1 VQICPGCGEENP
13 ARFRLCGYCGTP
25 LAAPAS
31 GQEIRKTV
39 TIVFSDLKGS
49 TDLGERLDSES
60 LREVMT
66 SYFEAMRAELEG
78 HGGTIEKYIGDA
90 IMAVFGLPT
99 LHEDDALRAVRAAA
113 GMQQALAALNDEL
126 DRMWGVRLANRTG
139 VNTGEVVAGDPAGGQ
154 RLVTGDP
161 VNTAARLEQAAPPN
175 EVLIGDLTY
184 RLVRDL
190 VDVEPVE
197 PLELKG
203 KAEPVT
209 AYRLRSV
216 AIGRP
221 AHGADAAPMIGRAAE
236 MGRLREVFGDA
247 VGSRRLR
254 TVTIVGDAGVGKSRL
269 TREFLASVDEEAYI
283 VRGRCLPYGRGIT
296 FWPIVEIVR
305 AVADI
310 DDDDP
315 PDRARSRLLGL
326 VGDTEVA
333 ARIASVIGLSEAAFA
348 LGEVFWAV
356 RRLVEILAERG
367 PLVMVVDDIH
377 WAEPT
382 LLDLLEHLSEADLAV
397 PALVVCTARHDLLED
412 RPDWGER
419 PREERIVLAPLADD
433 QAGAL
438 VEALLGRSGV
448 PVAVQR
454 RVTTA
459 AEGNPLF
466 VEQLVSMLV
475 DEGTIRRVEGD
486 WRLAD
491 EVGEIPVPP
500 TIQALLSA
508 RLDRLGRDER
518 SVVEPASVVGL
529 VFPEAAVRWL
539 APEPVRDGLA
549 GHLSTLDRRQLVH
562 PDPSAA
568 EGEPSYRFHHI
579 LIRDAAYN
587 GQLKRTRAALHER
600 FVEWADAVN
609 ADRERALEFEEI
621 LGYHLEQAHRYLAE
635 LGPLDEHGIELG
647 VRAAQRLAA
656 AGRRAFARGD
666 LPATVGLLRRAAAVL
681 PTGTRLRPQLLIEAG
696 EALTE
701 AGELATA
708 DEVLEAARGES
719 VALGDAT
726 LEATAGLGL
735 LYLHYLTEGDEPEAA
750 VVARVE
756 AAISVLEAAGD
767 ERGLSRAWR
776 VLTNVHFA
784 GCRYLDA
791 TNAAERM
798 IEHARLA
805 GDRSLELRV
814 LPALAT
820 CAQLGPTPVPEAIAI
835 AERVLAE
842 LEGDRKSEAYTLRAL
857 ANLEAMRGRFEEARA
872 LYRRSRATLDELG
885 WRFDAALTS
894 AIASGPVE
902 LIAEDPAAAE
912 AELRRDYEALAAM
925 GERNYIST
933 TAAFLAEALYR
944 QGRDEEALRMTK
956 ESEAIAAADDVA
968 TQYLWRS
975 VRAKLVARQ
984 GRFAEA
990 EALAAEAIRIIGTA
1004 QDPDSQGYAAI
1015 DQAEVFRLAGRRED
1029 AMRAAEAAAALFDR
1043 KANLASAG
1051 RARRLRDEIDVGPAV
1066 GG

>member
-25 LAAPAS
+25 LAASAP

-66 SYFEAMRAELEG
+66 RYFEAMRAELEG

-113 GMQQALAALNDEL
+113 GMQRALVALNDEL
-126 DRMWGVRLANRTG
+126 DRTWGVRLANRTG
-139 VNTGEVVAGDPAGGQ
+139 VNTGEVVAGNPTGGQ

-175 EVLIGDLTY
+175 EVLIGELTY
-184 RLVRDL
+184 RLVRDT
-190 VDVEPVE
+190 VDVEPVGT
-197 PLELKG
+197 LELKG
-203 KAEPVT
+203 KAERVT
-209 AYRLRSV
+209 AFRLRSV
-216 AIGRP
+216 AVGRP
-221 AHGADAAPMIGRAAE
+221 ADGADAAPMIGRGAE
-236 MGRLREVFGDA
+236 MGRLREAFGNA
-247 VGSRRLR
+247 VGSRTLR

-296 FWPIVEIVR
+296 FWPIVEIAR
-305 AVADI
+305 AAADI

-315 PDRARSRLLGL
+315 PDRARARLLGL
-326 VGDTEVA
+326 VGDPEVA
-333 ARIASVIGLSEAAFA
+333 ARIASVVGLSEAPFP

-367 PLVMVVDDIH
+367 PLVVVVDDIH

-382 LLDLLEHLSEADLAV
+382 LLELIEHLSETELAI

-412 RPDWGER
+412 RPAWGER
-419 PREERIVLAPLADD
+419 AGEERIVLGPLGDH
-433 QAGAL
+433 QAVAL

-448 PVAVQR
+448 PEAVQQ

-539 APEPVRDGLA
+539 APEPVRAGLA
-549 GHLSTLDRRQLVH
+549 DHLSRLDRKQLVH
-562 PDPSAA
+562 PDSSAA

-587 GQLKRTRAALHER
+587 GQLKRTRATLHER

-635 LGPLDEHGIELG
+635 LGPLDEHGVELG
-647 VRAAQRLAA
+647 VRAAERLAA
-656 AGRRAFARGD
+656 AGHRAFARGD

-701 AGELATA
+701 AGELVTA
-708 DEVLEAARGES
+708 DEVLEAARTES
-719 VALGDAT
+719 AALGDAA

-750 VVARVE
+750 VVAKVE
-756 AAISVLEAAGD
+756 AAIAVLETVGD

-791 TNAAERM
+791 TRAAEQM

-902 LIAEDPAAAE
+902 LIAEDAAAAE

-944 QGRDEEALRMTK
+944 QGRDEEALRMTE
-956 ESEAIAAADDVA
+956 ESEAIAASDDVA

-975 VRAKLVARQ
+975 VRAKLVARG

-1015 DQAEVFRLAGRRED
+1015 DQAEVLRLAGRRED

-1043 KANLASAG
+1043 KANSASAG
-1051 RARRLRDEIDVGPAV
+1051 RARRLRDEIDAGLVV